1 MKAQFIYSVAAL
13 ATFPIVVNAS
23 VEADNIGK
31 ITAAKDGT
39 AWTKNVELA
48 PGKYTFK
55 NTVLATG
62 TANKKAKVEVLDG
75 ATPLA
80 TAVEV
85 KVGEVFTIDFTLTA
99 TKTVTFKVTNL
110 DNQNDFVADGASVIL
125 NFEFTKVA
133 QLLFIEY
140 NKVTSALSAAEYTG
154 KAADAAKYSELYD
167 RIMAIQGA
175 DYDFYKADTEGLQ
188 AIYDKELGEADVQTL
203 DLYSDIQ
210 DALTKVQTNEK
221 NYQLA
226 QLNGGND
233 GLNDLNARYNTLQT
247 SYVVNY
253 VTTALTTK
261 RTAALDA
268 RDAYANDPT
277 AEKLQ
282 AAKDARAAYKTEVVK
297 EEGVAAKNETA
308 KTNLDAALKAV
319 YDPNNQTGYYKES
332 LTQIDAQYKDANDVD
347 RYSDLKGELKTELAN
362 IVGGTDYTSV
372 FNAIKAS
379 YEAKTADGNQTTL
392 GVQIQQF
399 KQKLTVTIT
408 NYNAKKDDLAAAY
421 ATYDSEKTAA
431 DNLVKDAADFLI
443 DDNYKKNVVDAVT
456 NLKSFIDDNDTF
468 DKIANLTKAN
478 ISTYSQAITAAK
490 ETYTEKAAIY
500 ADYLVLKA
508 AVDGEDASLNTVK
521 TDIDNDAKDDKHLP
535 VGDFKPTTLWASTIS
550 DIVNKIGAL
559 EQAVETNKKD
569 ATAFKDKN
577 EYKNSL
583 STIQTA
589 RTNLKTNALAAT
601 VLFADY
607 YGKLKAAQDALDKMN
622 DTSKDPKVDF
632 TALSVW
638 ANQVTI
644 DEAAK
649 KRTPYKNFLEPTN
662 GSIDKANNVL
672 VGKLDVMNDN
682 TGPLTSFQGTVLDYL
697 KTDAVKNAVK
707 AVTDGSAL
715 MTEIANNYQGD
726 EDLFAQQMDI
736 QICEGLR
743 TNINAKAGIFEG
755 IINPYMINIQQGV
768 YGNVKGA
775 LLKAEFEAITK
786 KINDA
791 KAVADNAEATKAQL
805 TEAYNS
811 IKNLND
817 DGKDIKTAQAHA
829 LAYAQAYQHFED
841 NYAEVMGKDNDESTE
856 STIAGLEK
864 KFTELKGDID
874 GLTELSAA
882 QKSALKDKV
891 QAVTVVKKEGNPQE
905 DVTYSLANLKTI
917 LAEAK
922 ANEELT
928 DDAVTKYQGIIEEL
942 KTVTAPVMTQA
953 TRLNGLET
961 NLHAINFAKAKVD
974 VLKEGVGDPNTDGY
988 YNQLLI
994 GETTAGQYTYE
1005 YNTLKDKIERDTDI
1019 TSDEV
1024 TSYNNEITALKDLV
1038 DGVAAKAKDNLDA
1051 YEAAKKAYNFIPEPG
1066 SNETAGALQ
1075 RWEEAMEKLEAC
1087 PSSELENQKA
1097 VINTLKDALDKL
1109 GKEDAKKSYDEGK
1122 AKADGFA
1129 SQINNKIKEIEEK
1142 VAEYTNPV
1150 NYSAQVA
1157 TDNLA
1162 MKNAIKAAHDA
1173 ADVAYAKASA
1183 AINTCKN
1190 FKSTDLKDATTAAA
1204 TELQA
1209 LLDYLKTYE
1218 KTVGDIQNEADATYA
1233 ATISPAFFD
1242 KDGEYKKQIEDIKG
1256 EIETLTKAL
1265 SDKVREAA
1273 AAKVTATINSYSGA
1287 ISFSRGKVAKFSA
1300 GNDLTED
1307 ELNVLFSAIDA
1318 MQKAIVDNNVE
1329 NADITALDVALARAE
1344 GAFVQTEGEV
1354 GIAARIV
1361 TVEQDQAQTAL
1372 KAIIVLNT
1380 NSDLLTGNDK
1390 TLFNT
1395 IKTAANS
1402 TSEDKKKQCVNK
1414 FSTWKGNLND
1424 LKTTADRL
1432 AAEKAAKEAA
1442 ETAIDNAN
1450 GALDDLIADYQ
1461 KFAAGYQVKETVE
1474 QIAADLA
1481 PYDKTK
1487 VTPSNAAEWKTAAE
1501 GISER
1506 IEAAY
1511 VALYDFEVP
1520 VLEGLI
1526 DKAKEEL
1533 VTYSKP
1539 DKATISANVT
1549 TEETNLNDVKTAV
1562 AKAPTAPGYKTKK
1575 SALLNDLKSI
1585 ETNLYTEITK
1595 LTEGNQTNINQAIID
1610 NLNNLIAVEQGR
1622 MTTSLKLL
1630 NVGANDKY
1638 YTPVVG
1644 ALKYYQVTS
1653 AINSEKNAIEGS
1665 IDNLNDYIAD
1675 HEDQIVSY
1683 EANAKAMLEDIK
1695 AAVTTLER
1703 NVSLEVEKQYNKFVA
1718 DDNTAINN
1726 AKNAAQAKVTAADG
1740 QIARLVEQLGYYES
1754 SSKYANKINY
1764 LNAQL
1769 SDATGIMSD
1778 AIDAADATDVLKDKY
1793 EAFIDAQDDINTALA
1808 GVQANCN
1815 EIEGQAKAA
1824 YIDAFIANLE
1834 AQIIANTWTGSTNY
1848 TETDQTLLSN
1858 KWNALK
1864 LYVNTTLKNL
1874 ATGRTQAEDLI
1885 GSKGVI
1891 STLNDGAV
1899 KFADDLAALKQ
1910 LLKDLSLVEDVKGH
1924 ISGNDDISIDDL
1936 EDLADIILNAQE
1948 ESADMERCDISGD
1961 GTVDVTDLVWLR
1973 YFLVHDEWPN
1983 SAATARGDMASAN
1996 DYINME
2002 VVSVENNVTRIAI
2015 NLDNETVF
2023 NHFQLNVQLPEGA
2036 KVVGQTLGER
2046 VEGANLMMAQNGT
2059 TVRMLAI
2066 STANNVF
2073 AGNEGAV
2080 VYIDIE
2086 GLNGEVNIEKAIFTD
2101 TELNGHLLTANST
2114 TSIRESITNALQAAG
2129 QKIYNMGGKMMNG
2142 LKKGVN
2148 IIRNADGSTKK
2159 VMK

>member
-23 VEADNIGK
+23 VNAETIGK
-31 ITAAKDGT
+31 ITAEKSGT
-39 AWTKNVELA
+39 PWTKSIELA

-62 TANKKAKVEVLDG
+62 TADKKAKVEVLDG

-85 KVGEVFTIDFTLTA
+85 KVGEVFTINFELAT
-99 TKTVTFKVTNL
+99 TKTVTFKVTNQ

-140 NKVTSALSAAEYTG
+140 NKVTSALSAAEYKG

-175 DYDFYKADTEGLQ
+175 DYAFYVADSEGLQ
-188 AIYDKELGEADVQTL
+188 TIYDKELGEADVKTL

-210 DALTKVQTNEK
+210 DALADVQGKEK
-221 NYQLA
+221 TYQLD
-226 QLNGGND
+226 LLDGDD
-233 GLNDLNARYNTLQT
+233 GLTGLNNRYDNLKASGNVI
-247 SYVVNY
+247 SYI
-253 VTTALTTK
+253 TDALTTK
-261 RTAALDA
+261 KNAAKDA
-268 RDAYANDPT
+268 RDAYDNNPT
-277 AEKLQ
+277 ADNLT
-282 AAKDARAAYKTEVVK
+282 AAKNALKVYGDELTK
-297 EEGVAAKNETA
+297 EEGVKTKNETA
-308 KTNLDAALKAV
+308 KGNLDAALKAV
-319 YDPNNQTGYYKES
+319 YDPSDQTGYYKES
-332 LTQIDAQYKDANDVD
+332 LTQIDAQYKDATDVN

-431 DNLVKDAADFLI
+431 DDLVKDAADFLI

-490 ETYTEKAAIY
+490 ETYKEKAAIY
-500 ADYLVLKA
+500 ADYLALKD
-508 AVDGEDASLNTVK
+508 AVEGEKTSLNTVK

-622 DTSKDPKVDF
+622 DPTKDPKVDF
-632 TALSVW
+632 EALSVW
-638 ANQVTI
+638 SNQVTI
-644 DEAAK
+644 DTDAK
-649 KRTPYKNFLEPTN
+649 KRTPYKNFLEKPN
-662 GSIDKANNVL
+662 GSIAAANNIL
-672 VGKLDVMNDN
+672 DGMLDVMNDN
-682 TGPLTSFQGTVLDYL
+682 TGPLTSFQGTILDYL
-697 KTDAVKNAVK
+697 NKQDVKDAVQTV
-707 AVTDGSAL
+707 VDGSAL

-743 TNINAKAGIFEG
+743 TNINAKIGIFNPLIEVLQTN
-755 IINPYMINIQQGV
+755 INNKL

-775 LLKAEFEAITK
+775 LLQEEINKITN

-829 LAYAQAYQHFED
+829 NQYAIDFSEFTTRYNDLNGATPAAATDKTVNGLKEKVEVQQA
-841 NYAEVMGKDNDESTE
+841 A
-856 STIAGLEK
+856 IAALPK
-864 KFTELKGDID
+864 
-874 GLTELSAA
+874 LSAD
-882 QKSALKDKV
+882 QKTTLKNKV
-891 QAVTVVKKEGNPQE
+891 AAVQVVKQEGTPAA
-905 DVTYSLANLKTI
+905 DVTYTVQNIYNFIAT
-917 LAEAK
+917 AWQ
-922 ANEELT
+922 NETLT
-928 DDAVTKYQGIIEEL
+928 DADVDKYKGIIDDL
-942 KTVTAPVMTQA
+942 KAETDKVKDHAD
-953 TRLNGLET
+953 RLNDLE
-961 NLHAINFAKAKVD
+961 NQLSQINFTTAANNITAK
-974 VLKEGVGDPNTDGY
+974 DPNENGFY
-988 YNQLLI
+988 LKKLN
-994 GETTAGQYTYE
+994 GEAAAGECKHDFNAIKTT
-1005 YNTLKDKIERDTDI
+1005 IEDDEDI
-1019 TSDEV
+1019 TSTE
-1024 TSYNNEITALKDLV
+1024 
-1038 DGVAAKAKDNLDA
+1038 KAT
-1051 YEAAKKAYNFIPEPG
+1051 YEGN
-1066 SNETAGALQ
+1066 
-1075 RWEEAMEKLEAC
+1075 
-1087 PSSELENQKA
+1087 
-1097 VINTLKDALDKL
+1097 INTLKGTINGLPALAETNLNKYNA
-1109 GKEDAKKSYDEGK
+1109 AKDYYQKAPNGAVQKYDEYVQKLTDERQSSALQGQLATLATLK
-1122 AKADGFA
+1122 EAMDTKFTEAGQHYDAGTASDADL
-1129 SQINNKIKEIEEK
+1129 NNIQTAFGAIKNKYDEFYNE
-1142 VAEYTNPV
+1142 V
-1150 NYSAQVA
+1150 NYNAQVA
-1157 TDNLA
+1157 ADNLA
-1162 MKNAIKAAHDA
+1162 MKNAINAAHAD
-1173 ADVAYAKASA
+1173 ADVAYAKASSA
-1183 AINTCKN
+1183 VNTCKN
-1190 FKSTDLKDATTAAA
+1190 FKSTDLKDATEAAA

-1209 LLDYLKTYE
+1209 LLAYLITYDT
-1218 KTVGDIQNEADATYA
+1218 TVAGIQGNADADYA
-1233 ATISPAFFD
+1233 ATVSPEFFD
-1242 KDGEYKKQIEDIKG
+1242 KDGEYKKQFEDIKND
-1256 EIETLTKAL
+1256 IETLTKAL

-1273 AAKVTATINSYSGA
+1273 AAKVTATINTYSGA
-1287 ISFSRGKVAKFSA
+1287 ISFSKGKVATFSK
-1300 GNDLTED
+1300 GDNLTEAQ
-1307 ELNVLFSAIDA
+1307 VAALFTAIDA

-1329 NADITALDVALARAE
+1329 DANITALDIALARAE

-1361 TVEQDQAQTAL
+1361 TVEKDQAQTAL
-1372 KAIIVLNT
+1372 KAIIDDNT
-1380 NSDLLTGNDK
+1380 HSDLLTGQQKGTFEDIVAK
-1390 TLFNT
+1390 
-1395 IKTAANS
+1395 ANS
-1402 TSEDKKKQCVNK
+1402 TDENHRKACVDNFANYKQK
-1414 FSTWKGNLND
+1414 LND
-1424 LKTTADRL
+1424 LKTKADQIY
-1432 AAEKAAKEAA
+1432 AENQAKAAAVD
-1442 ETAIDNAN
+1442 AIDDANIALTTLNAIYP
-1450 GALDDLIADYQ
+1450 LY
-1461 KFAAGYQVKETVE
+1461 AAGYQVKETVE
-1474 QIAADLA
+1474 QIAANLA
-1481 PYDKTK
+1481 NYDKTK
-1487 VTPSNAAEWKTAAE
+1487 VTPLNAAAWKTAAE
-1501 GISER
+1501 NILAD
-1506 IEAAY
+1506 IEAVY
-1511 VALYDFEVP
+1511 EALYDFEIP

-1526 DKAKEEL
+1526 ATAEEEL
-1533 VTYSKP
+1533 VTYSLA
-1539 DKATISANVT
+1539 DKATISATVST
-1549 TEETNLNDVKTAV
+1549 LKSNLNTVKTAV
-1562 AKAPTAPGYKTKK
+1562 AKPKTDPAYKTKK
-1575 SALLNDLKSI
+1575 AALVNDLKDI
-1585 ETNLYTEITK
+1585 ETNLNTEIKK
-1595 LTEGNQTNINQAIID
+1595 LTDGNQTNINQAIIEG
-1610 NLNNLIAVEQGR
+1610 LNTQIGIVEGR
-1622 MTTSLKLL
+1622 IVTALKNL
-1630 NVGANDKY
+1630 NVGLSGNQRHSYTNVLGNKVY
-1638 YTPVVG
+1638 Y
-1644 ALKYYQVTS
+1644 YVTADIEDEKD
-1653 AINSEKNAIEGS
+1653 AIDITIDDLNNYITDNA
-1665 IDNLNDYIAD
+1665 DRIAA
-1675 HEDQIVSY
+1675 Y

-1769 SDATGIMSD
+1769 SDATDIMSD

-1793 EAFIDAQDDINTALA
+1793 EAFIDAQDDIDDALV
-1808 GVQANCN
+1808 GVQANCT
-1815 EIEGQAKAA
+1815 EIEGQAKTA
-1824 YIDAFIANLE
+1824 YIDAFIADLD
-1834 AQIIANTWTGSTNY
+1834 AQIIANTWTNNPNY
-1848 TETDQTLLSN
+1848 TTTDQGVLTA
-1858 KWNALK
+1858 KRDALK
-1864 LYVNTTLKNL
+1864 SYVNGTLKTAATNRSQAQDVKAGNL
-1874 ATGRTQAEDLI
+1874 VV
-1885 GSKGVI
+1885 KGVI
-1891 STLNDGAV
+1891 TTLNEGAV
-1899 KFADDLAALKQ
+1899 KFADDLEALKQ
-1910 LLKDLSLVEDVKGH
+1910 AVKDLSLVEDVKGH
-1924 ISGNDDISIDDL
+1924 ISGNDDISTDDL

-1948 ESADMERCDISGD
+1948 ESADMDRCDISGD
-1961 GTVDVTDLVWLR
+1961 GEVDVTDLVWLR
-1973 YFLVHDEWPN
+1973 YFLVHGDWPN
-1983 SAATARGDMASAN
+1983 GAATARADMASAN